1 MDYDLNRVLHQTK
14 EREHRIISGHDR
26 ECLVLAVMADVLD
39 DSLQVEH
46 HKLCDPKQDN
56 ARGLAIR
63 THGRLI
69 DPLGFHKRRL
79 LKR

>member
-1 MDYDLNRVLHQTK
+1 MLHQTK
-14 EREHRIISGHDR
+14 EREHSTISGHDR